1 MHLKK
6 ISSMG
11 SSESPLSYKIER
23 EASSPL
29 KTTSAKNQFDK
40 DEEFDQLLN
49 DFKGYQVSGQ
59 KDKVAEEEAEEEW
72 F

>member
-1 MHLKK
+1 MKK

-11 SSESPLSYKIER
+11 SGGSPISYKIER
-23 EASSPL
+23 KGSPL
-29 KTTSAKNQFDK
+29 KTTSANNAFDK

-49 DFKGYQVSGQ
+49 DFKGYQVGSKK
-59 KDKVAEEEAEEEW
+59 KDKVTEEEEEW

>member
-1 MHLKK
+1 MKK
-6 ISSMG
+6 VSSMG
-11 SSESPLSYKIER
+11 SQGSPLSYKLER
-23 EASSPL
+23 EGSSPL
-29 KTTSAKNQFDK
+29 KSTSAKNEFDR

-59 KDKVAEEEAEEEW
+59 KDKIAEEAAEEEW